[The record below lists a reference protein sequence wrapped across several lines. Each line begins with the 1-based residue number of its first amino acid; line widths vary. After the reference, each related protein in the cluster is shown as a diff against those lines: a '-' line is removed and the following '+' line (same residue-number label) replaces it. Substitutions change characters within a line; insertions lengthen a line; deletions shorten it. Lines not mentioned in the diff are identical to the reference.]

1 LRRVN
6 VPAQRDPS
14 FPRNPP
20 AWALD
25 QAAKELYDVEDRSV
39 IVERAWEIARE
50 AQQLEDERHD
60 EYDDP
65 DQGGEG

>member
-1 LRRVN
+1 MDVSAHPDRSE
-6 VPAQRDPS
+6 DP
-14 FPRNPP
+14 PG
-20 AWALD
+20 WALD
-25 QAAKELYDVEDRSV
+25 QAARDLYDVGDRSV

-50 AQQLEDERHD
+50 AQQIEDERHD

>member
-1 LRRVN
+1 M
-6 VPAQRDPS
+6 VPSLGQPPDAPD
-14 FPRNPP
+14 PP

-25 QAAKELYDVEDRSV
+25 RAAQDLYDEEDPAV
-39 IVERAWEIARE
+39 IAEYARE
-50 AQQLEDERHD
+50 LARAAQEREEERHD